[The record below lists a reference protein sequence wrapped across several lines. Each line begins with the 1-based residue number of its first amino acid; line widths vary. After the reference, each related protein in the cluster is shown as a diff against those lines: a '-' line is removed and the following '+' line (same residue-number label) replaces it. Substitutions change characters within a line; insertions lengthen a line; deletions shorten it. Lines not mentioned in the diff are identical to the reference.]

1 MAATECIVQRTAGYT
16 VLNNYLL
23 RDKSIGIKAKGL
35 LTVMLSLPEDW
46 DYTIAG
52 LCVILGEGKQII
64 RSAVQELE
72 KAGYITRQQLTGEGG
87 KFGKNQYII
96 REVPVSV
103 QEPLSENRTTDEN
116 GEPLS
121 GFTPAEKPSSRNC
134 TQIIKDQS
142 ITDESNTPS
151 DAAAQGAS
159 NQGRRKKQ
167 DKPKDELDAG
177 QMRNLLIAKTDELG
191 NQFQLDPSQKN
202 GLFLIA
208 KAWYSPRT
216 LKGKNATPP
225 LHTEGSV
232 TKLYGDIR
240 RLAERL
246 GFPTAVEI
254 FQDALNSGHTKINDP
269 RARIGW
275 APSRGRGMETP
286 VPAPDYDGGGVYKC
300 L

>member
-16 VLNNYLL
+16 VMSNHHL
-23 RDKSIGIKAKGL
+23 RDKRLSLKAKGL
-35 LTVMLSLPEDW
+35 LSVILSLPEDW

-52 LCVILGEGKQII
+52 LAAITDTGKDAI
-64 RSAVQELE
+64 SAALKELE
-72 KAGYITRQQLTGEGG
+72 KAGYINRSRIRTEGG
-87 KFGKNQYII
+87 QLGGTQYII
-96 REVPVSV
+96 REIPADVS
-103 QEPLSENRTTDEN
+103 QPMA
-116 GEPLS
+116 
-121 GFTPAEKPSSRNC
+121 GFPAQANPTLEKPTLENP
-134 TQIIKDQS
+134 TEIIKDQS

-151 DAAAQGAS
+151 DAAAQPKAH
-159 NQGRRKKQ
+159 QGRRKNQ

-240 RLAERL
+240 RLTERL

-275 APSRGRGMETP
+275 APPKGRGAA
-286 VPAPDYDGGGVYKC
+286 APKSDGNLGVEWT
-300 L
+300 